1 MSDENKPELV
11 ICLGA
16 SAGGLEPLEAFFKEV
31 PDDLDSAYVV
41 VQHLSPDFKS
51 LMGEILGR
59 STKLA
64 IHVLKDGTALEKNN
78 IYLIPP
84 TKELTFDGLTA
95 RLEDRPIK
103 GAPPLII
110 DHCFESLAKEF
121 GPRAVAIILSGTGS
135 DGSRGIQNV
144 SDGDGL
150 VIVQDPLDA
159 KFDGMPR
166 SAIDTQVVHL
176 ILIPSEMPSI
186 INRFRHDPESGRMPP
201 PTLTDSDDLNDV
213 ERIHQALKY
222 GFGVDFGRFYKNPTI
237 DRRID
242 RRVKITH
249 NTDITTYR
257 KMIESDSK
265 ELEALYKD
273 LLIGV
278 TSFFRDPEAFER
290 LEKLVFPSFLDHSPL
305 EPIRIWNAGCASG
318 EEVYSILIMLLE
330 FLERNNKS
338 TPVKMFA
345 TDLHRD
351 SLDRASRAIYSAEDI
366 QAVPAD
372 LVVKHFKKVPGG
384 FEVRREL
391 REMVV
396 FARHNLIE
404 DAPFT
409 RMDLVVC
416 RNLLIY
422 LNREAQ
428 SQVFGLFGYSL
439 KKNGHLFLGS
449 SENIPEDAKS
459 FTPVEVSSR
468 IYRKVRDQHFVTSF
482 RPIDPTRLKGRG
494 AEPATIIKSK
504 GPSERVLDSLLAC
517 FVTAGFLV
525 NREHQLVYTVGD
537 VARYLEVTTGRM
549 SDDFLTMV
557 PEDVRLHFAG
567 AIRRIFSEGTQLD
580 YGNIT
585 FTNGPEE
592 NGEARYRLR
601 AMPVGQVDEQAQHC
615 FLSLAKV
622 VEAKVEEAP
631 VPAHPGIPELATR
644 RIGELE
650 NEIVMYRE
658 GHQTVTEELE
668 SSNEELQSTNEELIA
683 SNEEL
688 QSTNEELQSVNEEL
702 YTVNAE
708 YDSKNRQLS
717 NLSSDLENFLH
728 ATRIGTIFLDET
740 YNIRRFTDAAREVMN
755 LREGDEERP
764 IIHVTSRLGFEA
776 SDLLSALKA
785 IEKDGEVKEMELE
798 GPNDLFFL
806 LRILP
811 FRDQGE
817 AQSGFVLTFIDISAV
832 KQSERET
839 ELVSNQ
845 LHNLIESIDGIVL
858 TLDRSGELVKG
869 FSSWEDYTGQ
879 ILTKES
885 RSSWLDKLEGSPQ
898 FGEFVKYSSAS
909 SPQYE
914 CEIKVWHQK
923 SESYRH
929 CQLRLSP
936 LPQEEGW
943 AVLIIDLESEIQERL
958 YLEESNQI
966 LDELTN
972 KTSTVVFHK
981 NLEGAYVSINTYG
994 SQLFGLPEFKPG
1006 NQEFTDFDVFPKE
1019 VAQAIK
1025 EQDQEIIA
1033 GGKSVRIE
1041 EELVVADGSKRVF
1054 STTKLPLLNREG
1066 KVYGLAG
1073 ISTDITDDRQNQKI
1087 REQKLEL
1094 EQINI
1099 EMGSKNRQLD
1109 QFAAVASH
1117 DLKQPLRIVS
1127 NYASI
1132 LKEDCAESLSPEAN
1146 NYLDRIYDAASRM
1159 NALLEAIH
1167 EYSQFGRQAL
1177 HLSEV
1182 NPEVAI
1188 REVMEVLRFSQNAN
1202 VKFHLDTFPEVMADP
1217 EMLYQI
1223 FLNLIG
1229 NSVKFGAMEET
1240 QIWVYFRDRREGP
1253 PVFGVRDNGIGIKKE
1268 YLERIFEPF
1277 ERLHSRDEYEG
1288 HGIGLSIARSA
1299 VERHGGEIKI
1309 FSERE
1314 KGTAIEFTFGPGPD
1328 WEVEP
1333 I

>member
-1 MSDENKPELV
+1 MSEADKPELV

-31 PDDLDSAYVV
+31 PDDLDCAYVV

-51 LMGEILGR
+51 LMGQILGR
-59 STKLA
+59 STKLP
-64 IHVLKDGTALEKNN
+64 IQVLKDGTAIKKNN
-78 IYLIPP
+78 VYLIPP
-84 TKELTFDGLTA
+84 TKELSFDGLTA
-95 RLEDRPIK
+95 RLVDRPEK
-103 GAPPLII
+103 GSPPMII

-121 GPRAVAIILSGTGS
+121 GPQAVAIILSGTGS

-144 SDGDGL
+144 ADGDGL

-176 ILIPSEMPSI
+176 ILVPSEMPSI
-186 INRFRHDPESGRMPP
+186 INRFRHDPESGRLPP
-201 PTLTDSDDLNDV
+201 PTLTDSDDLNDI
-213 ERIHQALKY
+213 ERIHQALKF
-222 GFGVDFGRFYKNPTI
+222 GFGVDFERFYKNPTI
-237 DRRID
+237 DRRIE

-257 KMIESDSK
+257 MMIESDPK
-265 ELEALYKD
+265 ELELLYKD

-290 LEKLVFPSFLDHSPL
+290 LENLVFPTFLEHSSV
-305 EPIRIWNAGCASG
+305 EAIRIWNAGCASG

-330 FLERNNKS
+330 FLEKNNKAI
-338 TPVKMFA
+338 PVKVFA
-345 TDLHRD
+345 TDLHRG
-351 SLDRASRAIYSAEDI
+351 SLRRASNAVYSAEDI
-366 QAVPAD
+366 QAVPKE
-372 LVVKHFKKVPGG
+372 LVEKYFKKVPGG
-384 FEVRREL
+384 FEVRRAL

-422 LNREAQ
+422 LNKEAQ
-428 SQVFGLFGYSL
+428 SKVFGLFGYSL

-449 SENIPEDAKS
+449 SENIPDDAKS
-459 FTPVEVSSR
+459 FTAIELSSR
-468 IYRKVRDQHFVTSF
+468 IYKKVRDQHFVTSF
-482 RPIDPTRLKGRG
+482 RPIDPSRLTGRSS
-494 AEPATIIKSK
+494 EPAPFLKAQ
-504 GPSERVLDSLLAC
+504 GPSERVLDSLLSS

-525 NREHQLVYTVGD
+525 NRENQLVYTVGD
-537 VARYLEVTTGRM
+537 VGRYLKLSPGRM
-549 SDDFLTMV
+549 TDDFLTMV
-557 PEDVRLHFAG
+557 PADVRLHFAG
-567 AIRRIFSEGTQLD
+567 AIRRTFSEGTIVD

-585 FTNGPEE
+585 FTNVKKE
-592 NGEARYRLR
+592 NSEVQFRLS
-601 AMPVGQVDEQAQHC
+601 AMPVAEVDGQSQHC

-622 VEAKVEEAP
+622 VKEKADAP
-631 VPAHPGIPELATR
+631 APGPAHPGIPEVATR
-644 RIGELE
+644 RITELE
-650 NEIVMYRE
+650 DQVRLYRE
-658 GHQTVTEELE
+658 GHQTATEELE
-668 SSNEELQSTNEELIA
+668 STNEELQSTNEELIA

-702 YTVNAE
+702 YTVNTE
-708 YDSKNRQLS
+708 IDSKNRQLS
-717 NLSSDLENFLH
+717 QLTVDLENFLQ
-728 ATRIGTIFLDET
+728 ATRIGTIFLDER
-740 YNIRRFTDAAREVMN
+740 YNIRRFTNAAAEVMN

-764 IIHVTSRLGFEA
+764 ITHVTSRLSLEA

-785 IEKDGEVKEMELE
+785 VEKDGQVKEMELE
-798 GPNDLFFL
+798 GPGNLFVL

-811 FRDQGE
+811 FHDEGE
-817 AQSGFVLTFIDISAV
+817 SHSGFVLTFIDVSRI
-832 KQSERET
+832 KKTEREK
-839 ELVSNQ
+839 EMVSNQ
-845 LHNLIESIDGIVL
+845 LQNLIESIDGIVL
-858 TLDRSGELVKG
+858 TLDRSGELVKAVKT
-869 FSSWEDYTGQ
+869 WEDYTGQ
-879 ILTKES
+879 TYTDEN
-885 RSSWLDKLEGSPQ
+885 RNSWLNKVEGSPQ
-898 FGEFVKYSSAS
+898 FSELAKKSSAT
-909 SPQYE
+909 SPV
-914 CEIKVWHQK
+914 CEREIRVWHQP
-923 SESYRH
+923 SEKYRH
-929 CQLRLSP
+929 CQMRLSP
-936 LPQEEGW
+936 LPKDEGW
-943 AVLIIDLESEIQERL
+943 AVLIIDLEPEIQERL
-958 YLEESNQI
+958 ALEENNQV
-966 LDELTN
+966 LNELTN
-972 KTSTVVFHK
+972 NTSTAVFHK
-981 NLEGAYVSINTYG
+981 DLEGVYRSMNAYG
-994 SQLFGLPEFKPG
+994 RELFGLPETDLTLEKT
-1006 NQEFTDFDVFPKE
+1006 TDFDIFPNE
-1019 VAQAIK
+1019 VAEDLK
-1025 EQDQEIIA
+1025 RQDQKILD
-1033 GGKSVRIE
+1033 GRVSVRFE
-1041 EELVVADGSKRVF
+1041 EELMIGGDNKVY
-1054 STTKLPLLNREG
+1054 STTKMPLFNQEG
-1066 KVYGLAG
+1066 KAYGLAG

-1132 LKEDCAESLSPEAN
+1132 LKEDCAENLSPEAN
-1146 NYLDRIYDAASRM
+1146 KYLDRIYDAASRM

-1182 NPEVAI
+1182 NPEMAI
-1188 REVMEVLRFSQNAN
+1188 QEVMEVLRCGKNTN
-1202 VKFHLDTFPEVMADP
+1202 VKFHLDTFPKVMADQ

-1229 NSVKFGAMEET
+1229 NSVKFGAPQNPEV
-1240 QIWVYFRDRREGP
+1240 WVYVRERDNTVP
-1253 PVFGVRDNGIGIKKE
+1253 IFGVRDNGIGIKGD
-1268 YLERIFEPF
+1268 YLEDIFEPF